1 MSTSTK
7 RTSTTTRT
15 RAGDVITVLVIFYL
29 VSVIAACLF
38 LAGRELYQY
47 EKARREYDTL
57 DKELITP
64 IPADGSQEGISEET
78 LEEKIWWPQL
88 EIDFDTYREINED
101 FVGILYFPLF
111 DMRYPVVISQDNRDY
126 LTRTFE
132 GEENASGCIFMDYQ
146 NQRNFRDRNTYIYG
160 HNMRDGSMFGSL
172 KRLVR
177 EPALCEGDPKIY
189 IYTPDYILEYQLH
202 VVELAPAEEY
212 LSGIYTDRQYDEY
225 MDRIIGR
232 AQFVDTDLDYSERPR
247 VLSLYTCWGTD
258 YQYKLLV
265 HGLQTR
271 IKELHPIKLYRNS
284 FRRYLTHRY
293 SEH

>member
-78 LEEKIWWPQL
+78 LEEEIWWPQL

-111 DMRYPVVISQDNRDY
+111 DVRTVSVIIQIGLVSISRIRILSHIPVDGINLVDGFLLMNAVRIFIQISLQRIF
-126 LTRTFE
+126 RTAYH
-132 GEENASGCIFMDYQ
+132 GIGPVLI
-146 NQRNFRDRNTYIYG
+146 
-160 HNMRDGSMFGSL
+160 
-172 KRLVR
+172 RL
-177 EPALCEGDPKIY
+177 
-189 IYTPDYILEYQLH
+189 
-202 VVELAPAEEY
+202 
-212 LSGIYTDRQYDEY
+212 
-225 MDRIIGR
+225 
-232 AQFVDTDLDYSERPR
+232 
-247 VLSLYTCWGTD
+247 
-258 YQYKLLV
+258 
-265 HGLQTR
+265 LQTV
-271 IKELHPIKLYRNS
+271 KMS
-284 FRRYLTHRY
+284 
-293 SEH
+293 

>member
-1 MSTSTK
+1 M
-7 RTSTTTRT
+7 TRT
-15 RAGDVITVLVIFYL
+15 RAGDVLTVLVIYYM

-64 IPADGSQEGISEET
+64 IPADGSPEGTSEET
-78 LEEKIWWPQL
+78 PEEEVWWPQL

-146 NQRNFRDRNTYIYG
+146 NQRNFKDRNTRICENCG
-160 HNMRDGSMFGSL
+160 VRFRD
-172 KRLVR
+172 KAVHVKYCPDCRALVR
-177 EPALCEGDPKIY
+177 RKKKR
-189 IYTPDYILEYQLH
+189 EYEQN
-202 VVELAPAEEY
+202 
-212 LSGIYTDRQYDEY
+212 RR
-225 MDRIIGR
+225 DRIRGIG
-232 AQFVDTDLDYSERPR
+232 V
-247 VLSLYTCWGTD
+247 G
-258 YQYKLLV
+258 
-265 HGLQTR
+265 
-271 IKELHPIKLYRNS
+271 I
-284 FRRYLTHRY
+284 
-293 SEH
+293 